1 MTMTKPTYPVY
12 GLHADLNPHQQDALA
27 WLLDRPRALLAHEMG
42 LGKTVTTL
50 AYIAALEARG
60 ELAKTH
66 AGRQSPCRVL
76 WVTEASLLEQARRSV
91 ERFLPD
97 YTVEVGAP
105 SGVKAKRRWEDAYGA
120 HGPDILIVSY
130 EMASRRQD
138 LQTTAAPALLV
149 LDEVGKVRGGDGS
162 NSSGAKQKGGALFR
176 TVRGLAARSPRV
188 VGLTASWLQNR
199 PTDPYYILSAIG
211 TPSLWPYPEFE
222 RRFCVLERTHTNQ
235 YTGKDEYAPL
245 SWTHDNTAVAEV
257 REYLAQFM
265 HLVDV
270 EDTGL
275 TLPVQA
281 GTQQRWVTLTGAERR
296 AYDAASRYDGLDGY
310 HKRERALVAAANA
323 SGGDS
328 SLIAALME
336 ELAKRPR
343 EQAIVYCGAKEM
355 LSHVEKHLANG
366 GITYGR
372 LDGDVKVGR
381 ERDEVIDA
389 FREGRLDILLGS
401 KVLEHGL
408 DLQHCRLL
416 FSVDSAWNPERE
428 KQREGRIRRI
438 GSPHETYEHLSIL
451 PETSHHR
458 RKVSKLD
465 QKRELIARVAPPR
478 RSFSAE

>member
-1 MTMTKPTYPVY
+1 MTMPEPTYPPY
-12 GLHADLNPHQQDALA
+12 GLHADLNPHQQDALG
-27 WLLDRPRALLAHEMG
+27 WLLDRPRALLAHEVG

-50 AYIAALEARG
+50 AYIAALDARG
-60 ELAKTH
+60 ELARTH
-66 AGRQSPCRVL
+66 AGRQSPCHVL
-76 WVTEASLLEQARRSV
+76 WITEASLLDQARRSV

-97 YTVEVGAP
+97 CTVEVDGPKGKGAHQ
-105 SGVKAKRRWEDAYGA
+105 RWDDAYGA
-120 HGPDILIVSY
+120 HGPDILILSY
-130 EMASRRQD
+130 EMANRRRQA
-138 LQTTAAPALLV
+138 LRSQAPPALLV

-162 NSSGAKQKGGALFR
+162 NSSGAKQKGGSLYR
-176 TVRGLAARSPRV
+176 MVQELAARTPRV

-199 PTDPYYILSAIG
+199 PTDPYFILSAIG
-211 TPSLWPYPEFE
+211 TPNLWPYPEFE

-235 YTGKDEYAPL
+235 YTGKDECAPL
-245 SWTHDNTAVAEV
+245 SWTGDDTAVAEV
-257 REYLAQFM
+257 REYLAKFM
-265 HLVDV
+265 HLMDV

-275 TLPVQA
+275 TLPTRV
-281 GTQQRWVTLTGAERR
+281 GPQQRWVTLTGAERR
-296 AYDAASRYDGLDGY
+296 AYDAASGYDGLDGY
-310 HKRERALVAAANA
+310 HKREKALVAAANA

-355 LSHVEKHLANG
+355 LTHLEKHLANAG
-366 GITYGR
+366 VVYGR

-381 ERDEVIDA
+381 ERDEIIDA
-389 FREGRLDILLGS
+389 FREGRLDVLLGS

-416 FSVDSAWNPERE
+416 FSIDSAWNPERE
-428 KQREGRIRRI
+428 NQREGRIRRI

-458 RKVSKLD
+458 RKVSKVD
-465 QKRELIARVAPPR
+465 QKRNLIARVAPPR
-478 RSFSAE
+478 RSFSN